1 MLQDTITGIS
11 QRLNEL
17 FGDEYEIYTG
27 KVEPDINRPYF
38 LINMLKVTQEQK
50 LGNCYYRKQPFC
62 LQYFP
67 KENNNSIEIVRVSER
82 LLDGLQY
89 IKVSEDLVRGTDMSA
104 EEQEGVLKFYVN
116 YNMFLCK
123 PEAEA
128 ESMEQVQV
136 GTKMKGGD

>member
-1 MLQDTITGIS
+1 MCSSDL
-11 QRLNEL
+11 
-17 FGDEYEIYTG
+17 
-27 KVEPDINRPYF
+27 
-38 LINMLKVTQEQK
+38 
-50 LGNCYYRKQPFC
+50 
-62 LQYFP
+62 
-67 KENNNSIEIVRVSER
+67 
-82 LLDGLQY
+82 
-89 IKVSEDLVRGTDMSA
+89 EDLVRGTDMSA